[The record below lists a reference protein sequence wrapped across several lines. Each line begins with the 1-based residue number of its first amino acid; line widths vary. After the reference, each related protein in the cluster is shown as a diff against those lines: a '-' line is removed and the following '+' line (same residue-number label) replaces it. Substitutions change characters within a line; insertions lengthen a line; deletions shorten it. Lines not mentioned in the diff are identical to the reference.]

1 MITGAQALI
10 QGLEAEQVKTVF
22 GYPGGAILP
31 VYSELEKSGIQHI
44 LTRTEQGA
52 AHAANAYS
60 RVSGR
65 VGVCMATSGPGATNL
80 VTGLATAYMDSIPLV
95 AITGQVSTRMI
106 GTDAFQEVDIT
117 GITQPITKHNY
128 LITNAD
134 DIPRIVKEAFYIART
149 GRPGPVL
156 IDIPKNIAEAPCRN
170 SIPERLE
177 LPGYKPTYKG
187 HASQIKLACQAL
199 EKAQRPLIYAGGGVI
214 SSHAWEELLALAEK
228 LQCPIVNTLMG
239 KGAVPSTHPLGL
251 GMLGL
256 HGLPAANLA
265 AVHCDVLL
273 AVGGRCD
280 DRVIG
285 AAEKF
290 AKGTRIIHVD
300 IDPAEIGKNKSAHI
314 PIVGDIKQVLT
325 EMLERVNPTDTTA
338 WLAEIAAFRQ
348 ANLPLLAR
356 KEGEELTPWAIMDVL
371 SQLVGKTAIVTT
383 DVGQH
388 QMAAAQFYQADRPG
402 AFLTSG
408 GLGTM
413 GYGLGAAM
421 GAKCGRPDKTV
432 INIAGDGCFRMNMN
446 ELATL
451 VRSDI
456 PVIEVVLNNHVLG
469 MVRQWQT
476 LFYGQRYSQT
486 ILRDQVDFVKV
497 AEAMGAVGMRV
508 TEKEEFG
515 PALEKAIALNRPV
528 VIDCQIGCDDK
539 VFPMVPAG
547 TANSEVFDEADLEQN
562 NG

>member
-273 AVGGRCD
+273 AVGVRFD

-413 GYGLGAAM
+413 GYGLPAALGAQMA
-421 GAKCGRPDKTV
+421 APDDLV
-432 INIAGDGCFRMNMN
+432 VCISGDGSLQMSLN
-446 ELATL
+446 EMATIKAHQL
-451 VRSDI
+451 
-456 PVIEVVLNNHVLG
+456 PVKIILLNNECLG
-469 MVRQWQT
+469 MVRQLQHT
-476 LFYGQRYSQT
+476 YCADQFYAVDMPGNPNF
-486 ILRDQVDFVKV
+486 LRL
-497 AEAMGAVGMRV
+497 AEAYGFANFRIEDPDDILPVLQ
-508 TEKEEFG
+508 K
-515 PALEKAIALNRPV
+515 ALANGQPTL
-528 VIDCQIGCDDK
+528 IDCQVSKADWVLPTVAPG
-539 VFPMVPAG
+539 G
-547 TANSEVFDEADLEQN
+547 GLDEMLMD
-562 NG
+562 